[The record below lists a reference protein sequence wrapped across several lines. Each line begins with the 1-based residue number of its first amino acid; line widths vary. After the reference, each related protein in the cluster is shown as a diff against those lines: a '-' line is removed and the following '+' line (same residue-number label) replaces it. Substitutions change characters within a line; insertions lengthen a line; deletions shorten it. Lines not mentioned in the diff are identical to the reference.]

1 MKSNITTISLV
12 AAALVC
18 GVGALTARAGVASG
32 DVKDAGAAQVVLNSA
47 KNVQGAQ
54 SAAAENGAAASGEQ
68 QLLHNAK
75 MRQDAYRPFDLGE
88 LKPEGWLK
96 DWAQLAAKGMT
107 KTIGEEYTEFV
118 KGWASAD
125 EPGWWHY
132 EQTAYYTDGFT
143 RLGFLLDDSL
153 LVNRSRKVMEAVV
166 ARQKP
171 NGYIHSNTKE
181 YVEKWGTTEA
191 DGGLYWSE
199 GVFCRGAL
207 AYYSATKDEKVLNMV
222 KKVYE
227 NYPLFK
233 YDTTGYPFNGGDLD
247 SFRFLCGVE
256 NLFELSRLTGDM
268 SFANRAL
275 TVLNNF
281 DPAFI
286 ESWARK
292 KEFLRTAISH
302 GVSFNEAAKLPA
314 IGYIFNSN
322 PEYLAASVNNY
333 EFLQENSML
342 PSGVNS
348 SNEHLHGIGAFE
360 AAESCDVSDFMWSNI
375 WLARA
380 CGASKYG
387 DRIEQDAFNALPGAL
402 NYTFTQ
408 CVYTQAPNRIPG
420 FHLRI
425 RDDGS
430 YFKPMHWPTCC
441 PSNINR
447 ALPNYIMNMA
457 MINGNDELM
466 WLTYGPAHLK
476 TRDGKFD
483 IVCETEYPFRDVL
496 TFTLNAIPR
505 NQVLRMRIPQWCSDP
520 SISINGKE
528 QKFTVEDGYVT
539 LNGKWKAGDKIQMTF
554 PMQPKL
560 VTGRE
565 KFPYFEGKKAPSWGI
580 MVDYNGSMKLD
591 GFVDQGR
598 CAWVT
603 YGPLLF
609 AMSMQK
615 ANRESYDI
623 NEEHWTEYR
632 YALTPESL
640 EGVSVENLPMNYPFD
655 WRWTY
660 APIVMNAKANLVDW
674 EPDRGD
680 PVMPLETPETL
691 EKDLKVKLYPYGFL
705 AYRLS
710 MFPYV
715 DE

>member
-1 MKSNITTISLV
+1 MNNFTKRF
-12 AAALVC
+12 ALLC
-18 GVGALTARAGVASG
+18 AGVLCGFFAL
-32 DVKDAGAAQVVLNSA
+32 AQTPAAPSE
-47 KNVQGAQ
+47 
-54 SAAAENGAAASGEQ
+54 SEQ
-68 QLLHNAK
+68 PLLSNA
-75 MRQDAYRPFDLGE
+75 RLRSEAYAPFALGE
-88 LKPEGWLK
+88 LKPEGWLRE
-96 DWAQLAAKGMT
+96 WASLAAKGMT

-153 LVNRSRKVMEAVV
+153 LVERSRGVMEAVV
-166 ARQKP
+166 GRQKP
-171 NGYIHSNTKE
+171 NGYIHSSTKE
-181 YVEKWGTTEA
+181 YVEKWGTEEA

-199 GVFCRGAL
+199 AVFCRAAL
-207 AYYSATKDEKVLNMV
+207 AYYSATSDERVLNMV
-222 KKVYE
+222 KRVYE
-227 NYPLFK
+227 KYPLFTYK
-233 YDTTGYPFNGGDLD
+233 DGGYPFNGGDLD
-247 SFRFLCGVE
+247 KIRFLCGLE
-256 NLFELSRLTGDM
+256 NLFELSRITGDM

-275 TVLNNF
+275 TVLNNY
-281 DPAFI
+281 DRAFI
-286 ESWARK
+286 ETWARR

-314 IGYIFNSN
+314 IGYIFNSD

-380 CGASKYG
+380 TGDSRYG
-387 DRIEQDAFNALPGAL
+387 DRIEADAFNALPGAL

-457 MINGNDELM
+457 MLNGKGELM

-476 TRDGKFD
+476 TRDGRFD
-483 IVCETEYPFRDVL
+483 ILCETEYPFRDNL
-496 TFTLNAIPR
+496 TFTLNAVPKG
-505 NQVLRMRIPQWCSDP
+505 QTLHLRIPSWCTDP
-520 SISINGKE
+520 SVCINGKA
-528 QKFTVEDGYVT
+528 KKVTVKDGFVT
-539 LNGKWKAGDKIQMTF
+539 LQGKWKAGDEISLTF
-554 PMQPKL
+554 PMKPVL
-560 VTGRE
+560 VEGCE

-580 MVDYNGSMKLD
+580 MVDYNGGMVLD
-591 GFVDQGR
+591 GFVEQGR

-623 NEEHWTEYR
+623 NEEHWTEFR

-640 EGVSVENLPMNYPFD
+640 DGATVDSLKVNHPFD
-655 WRWTY
+655 WRWTN
-660 APIVMNAKANLVDW
+660 APLVMNAKADLVDW
-674 EPDRGD
+674 NPDKGD
-680 PVMPLETPETL
+680 PVMPLEEPAVL
-691 EKDLKVKLYPYGFL
+691 EKDIPVKLYPYGFL
-705 AYRLS
+705 AYRLT
-710 MFPYV
+710 MFPFV
-715 DE
+715 GE

>member
-1 MKSNITTISLV
+1 MKHLAILLLLSGT
-12 AAALVC
+12 AL
-18 GVGALTARAGVASG
+18 ALPFSAQAQTDPQPQQDRQKILQTAR
-32 DVKDAGAAQVVLNSA
+32 
-47 KNVQGAQ
+47 
-54 SAAAENGAAASGEQ
+54 
-68 QLLHNAK
+68 
-75 MRQDAYRPFDLGE
+75 MRPEAYVPFDLGE
-88 LKPEGWLK
+88 LKPEGWLRE
-96 DWAQLAAKGMT
+96 WAGLAAKGMT
-107 KTIGEEYTEFV
+107 KTIGENYTEFV

-153 LVNRSRKVMEAVV
+153 LVERSRKVMEAVI

-181 YVEKWGTTEA
+181 YVEKWGTQEA

-199 GVFCRGAL
+199 AIFCRAAL
-207 AYYSATKDEKVLNMV
+207 AYYSATRDEKVLNMV
-222 KKVYE
+222 KRVYE
-227 NYPLFK
+227 KYPLFT
-233 YDTTGYPFNGGDLD
+233 YDDSEYPFNGGDLD
-247 SFRFLCGVE
+247 KIRFLCGLE
-256 NLFELSRLTGDM
+256 NLFELSRITGDM

-275 TVLNNF
+275 TVLNNY
-281 DPAFI
+281 DRAFI
-286 ESWARK
+286 ETWARRK
-292 KEFLRTAISH
+292 DFLRTAISH
-302 GVSFNEAAKLPA
+302 GVSFNEATKLPA
-314 IGYIFNSN
+314 IGYIFNSD

-360 AAESCDVSDFMWSNI
+360 AAESCDVTDFMWSNI

-380 CGASKYG
+380 SGDSRYG

-430 YFKPMHWPTCC
+430 YFKEMHWPTCC

-457 MINGNDELM
+457 MMNGNGELM

-483 IVCETEYPFRDVL
+483 ILCETEYPFRDNL

-520 SISINGKE
+520 AISVNGKAL
-528 QKFTVEDGYVT
+528 KFDVKDGYAV
-539 LNGKWKAGDKIQMTF
+539 LSGKWKVGDRIQMTF
-554 PMQPKL
+554 PMLPKL
-560 VTGRE
+560 VKGNE
-565 KFPYFEGKKAPSWGI
+565 KFPYFEGKKAPSWGVMI
-580 MVDYNGSMKLD
+580 NYNGGMVLD

-609 AMSMQK
+609 AMSMQQ

-623 NEEHWTEYR
+623 NEELWTEYR

-640 EGVSVENLPMNYPFD
+640 DNVTVDSLQMNHPFD
-655 WRWTY
+655 WRWTN
-660 APIVMNAKANLVDW
+660 APLVMNAKADLVDW
-674 EPDRGD
+674 NPDKGD
-680 PVMPLETPETL
+680 PVMPLEAPAVL
-691 EKDLKVKLYPYGFL
+691 EKDINVKLYPYGFL
-705 AYRLS
+705 AYRLT
-710 MFPYV
+710 MFPLV
-715 DE
+715 GE

>member
-1 MKSNITTISLV
+1 MKYNIRHLAVCLLLSGSVLV
-12 AAALVC
+12 P
-18 GVGALTARAGVASG
+18 
-32 DVKDAGAAQVVLNSA
+32 
-47 KNVQGAQ
+47 
-54 SAAAENGAAASGEQ
+54 AASAQAQAGSQSQ
-68 QLLHNAK
+68 QNGQKILQAAR
-75 MRQDAYRPFDLGE
+75 MRPEAYIPFDLGE

-96 DWAQLAAKGMT
+96 EWAGLAAKGMT
-107 KTIGEEYTEFV
+107 KTIGENYTEFV

-153 LVNRSRKVMEAVV
+153 LVERSRKVMEAVV

-171 NGYIHSNTKE
+171 NGYIHSNTRE
-181 YVEKWGTTEA
+181 YVEKWGTQEA

-199 GVFCRGAL
+199 AVFCRGAL
-207 AYYSATKDEKVLNMV
+207 AYYSATKDERVLNMV
-222 KKVYE
+222 KRVYE
-227 NYPLFK
+227 KYPLFT
-233 YDTTGYPFNGGDLD
+233 YDDGGYPFNGGDLD
-247 SFRFLCGVE
+247 KIRFLCGLE
-256 NLFELSRLTGDM
+256 NLFELSRITGDM
-268 SFANRAL
+268 SFADRAL

-281 DPAFI
+281 DRAFI
-286 ESWARK
+286 ETWARR

-314 IGYIFNSN
+314 IGYIFNSD

-380 CGASKYG
+380 CGDSRYG

-430 YFKPMHWPTCC
+430 YFKEMHWPTCC

-457 MINGNDELM
+457 MLNGNGELL

-483 IVCETEYPFRDVL
+483 ILCETEYPFRDNL
-496 TFTLNAIPR
+496 TFTLNAVPR
-505 NQVLRMRIPQWCSDP
+505 DQVLRMRIPQWCTDP
-520 SISINGKE
+520 SIFINGKAL
-528 QKFTVEDGYVT
+528 KFTVKDGYVV
-539 LNGKWKAGDKIQMTF
+539 LSGKWKAGDKIRMTF

-560 VTGRE
+560 VKGNE
-565 KFPYFEGKKAPSWGI
+565 KFPFFEGRKAPSWGVMI
-580 MVDYNGSMKLD
+580 NYNGGMVLD

-609 AMSMQK
+609 AMSMQQ

-623 NEEHWTEYR
+623 NEELWTEYR

-640 EGVSVENLPMNYPFD
+640 DNVTVDSLQMNHPFD
-655 WRWTY
+655 WRWTN
-660 APIVMNAKANLVDW
+660 APLVMNAKADLVDW
-674 EPDRGD
+674 NPDKGD
-680 PVMPLETPETL
+680 PVMPLEAPAIL
-691 EKDLKVKLYPYGFL
+691 EKDINVKLYPYGFL
-705 AYRLS
+705 AYRLT
-710 MFPYV
+710 MFPLV
-715 DE
+715 GE

>member
-1 MKSNITTISLV
+1 MKHLAILLLLSGT
-12 AAALVC
+12 AL
-18 GVGALTARAGVASG
+18 ALPFSAQAQTDPQPQQDGQKILQTAR
-32 DVKDAGAAQVVLNSA
+32 
-47 KNVQGAQ
+47 
-54 SAAAENGAAASGEQ
+54 
-68 QLLHNAK
+68 
-75 MRQDAYRPFDLGE
+75 MRPEAYIPFDLGE

-96 DWAQLAAKGMT
+96 EWAGLAAKGMT
-107 KTIGEEYTEFV
+107 KTIGENYTEFV

-153 LVNRSRKVMEAVV
+153 LVERSRKVMEAVI

-181 YVEKWGTTEA
+181 YVEKWGTAEA
-191 DGGLYWSE
+191 EGGLYWSE
-199 GVFCRGAL
+199 AIFCRAAL
-207 AYYSATKDEKVLNMV
+207 AYYSATRDEKVLNMV
-222 KKVYE
+222 KRVYE
-227 NYPLFK
+227 KYPLFT
-233 YDTTGYPFNGGDLD
+233 YDDGGYPFNGGDLD
-247 SFRFLCGVE
+247 KIRFLCGLE
-256 NLFELSRLTGDM
+256 NLFELSRITGDM

-281 DPAFI
+281 DNAFI
-286 ESWARK
+286 ETWARRK
-292 KEFLRTAISH
+292 DFLRTAISH

-314 IGYIFNSN
+314 IGYIFNSD

-360 AAESCDVSDFMWSNI
+360 AAESCDVTDFMWSNI

-380 CGASKYG
+380 SGDSRYG

-430 YFKPMHWPTCC
+430 YFKEMHWPTCC

-457 MINGNDELM
+457 MMNGNGELM

-476 TRDGKFD
+476 TRDGRFD
-483 IVCETEYPFRDVL
+483 ILCETEYPFRDNL

-520 SISINGKE
+520 AISVNGKAL
-528 QKFTVEDGYVT
+528 KFDVKEGYAV
-539 LNGKWKAGDKIQMTF
+539 LSGKWKAGDKIQMTF

-560 VTGRE
+560 VKGNE
-565 KFPYFEGKKAPSWGI
+565 KFPYFEGKKAPSWGVMI
-580 MVDYNGSMKLD
+580 NYNGGMVLD

-609 AMSMQK
+609 AMSMQQ

-623 NEEHWTEYR
+623 NEELWTEYR

-640 EGVSVENLPMNYPFD
+640 DNVTVDSLQMNHPFD
-655 WRWTY
+655 WRWTN
-660 APIVMNAKANLVDW
+660 APLVMNAKADLVDW
-674 EPDRGD
+674 NPDKGD
-680 PVMPLETPETL
+680 PVMPLEAPAVL
-691 EKDLKVKLYPYGFL
+691 EKDINVKLYPYGFL
-705 AYRLS
+705 AYRLT
-710 MFPYV
+710 MFPLV
-715 DE
+715 GE

>member
-1 MKSNITTISLV
+1 MMENIGHSLFFQKNSNRMKYNIRHLAVCLLLSGSVLV
-12 AAALVC
+12 P
-18 GVGALTARAGVASG
+18 
-32 DVKDAGAAQVVLNSA
+32 
-47 KNVQGAQ
+47 
-54 SAAAENGAAASGEQ
+54 AASAQAQAGSQSQ
-68 QLLHNAK
+68 QNGQKILQAAR
-75 MRQDAYRPFDLGE
+75 MRPEAYIPFDLGE

-96 DWAQLAAKGMT
+96 EWAGLAAKGMT
-107 KTIGEEYTEFV
+107 KTIGENYTEFV

-153 LVNRSRKVMEAVV
+153 LVERSRKVMEAVV

-171 NGYIHSNTKE
+171 NGYIHSNTRE
-181 YVEKWGTTEA
+181 YVEKWGTQEA

-199 GVFCRGAL
+199 AVFCRGAL
-207 AYYSATKDEKVLNMV
+207 AYYSATKDERVLNMV
-222 KKVYE
+222 KRVYE
-227 NYPLFK
+227 KYPLFT
-233 YDTTGYPFNGGDLD
+233 YDDGGYPFNGGDLD
-247 SFRFLCGVE
+247 KIRFLCGLE
-256 NLFELSRLTGDM
+256 NLFELSRITGDM
-268 SFANRAL
+268 SFADRAL

-281 DPAFI
+281 DRAFI
-286 ESWARK
+286 ETWARR

-314 IGYIFNSN
+314 IGYIFNSD

-380 CGASKYG
+380 CGDSRYG

-430 YFKPMHWPTCC
+430 YFKEMHWPTCC

-457 MINGNDELM
+457 MLNGNGELL

-483 IVCETEYPFRDVL
+483 ILCETEYPFRDNL
-496 TFTLNAIPR
+496 TFTLNAVPR
-505 NQVLRMRIPQWCSDP
+505 DQVLRMRIPQWCTDP
-520 SISINGKE
+520 SIFINGKAL
-528 QKFTVEDGYVT
+528 KFTVKDGYVV
-539 LNGKWKAGDKIQMTF
+539 LSGKWKAGDKIRMTF

-560 VTGRE
+560 VKGNE
-565 KFPYFEGKKAPSWGI
+565 KFPFFEGRKAPSWGVMI
-580 MVDYNGSMKLD
+580 NYNGGMVLD

-609 AMSMQK
+609 AMSMQQ

-623 NEEHWTEYR
+623 NEELWTEYR

-640 EGVSVENLPMNYPFD
+640 DNVTVDSLQMNHPFD
-655 WRWTY
+655 WRWTN
-660 APIVMNAKANLVDW
+660 APLVMNAKADLVDW
-674 EPDRGD
+674 NPDKGD
-680 PVMPLETPETL
+680 PVMPLEAPAIL
-691 EKDLKVKLYPYGFL
+691 EKDINVKLYPYGFL
-705 AYRLS
+705 AYRLT
-710 MFPYV
+710 MFPLV
-715 DE
+715 GE

>member
-1 MKSNITTISLV
+1 MKHLAIFLLLSGT
-12 AAALVC
+12 ALVLSFS
-18 GVGALTARAGVASG
+18 AQAQTDPQPQQDRQKILQTAR
-32 DVKDAGAAQVVLNSA
+32 
-47 KNVQGAQ
+47 
-54 SAAAENGAAASGEQ
+54 
-68 QLLHNAK
+68 
-75 MRQDAYRPFDLGE
+75 MRPEAYVPFDLGE
-88 LKPEGWLK
+88 LKPEGWLRE
-96 DWAQLAAKGMT
+96 WAGLAAKGMT
-107 KTIGEEYTEFV
+107 KTIGENYTEFV

-153 LVNRSRKVMEAVV
+153 LVERSRKVMEAVI

-181 YVEKWGTTEA
+181 YVEKWGTVEA
-191 DGGLYWSE
+191 EGGLYWSE
-199 GVFCRGAL
+199 AIFCRAAL
-207 AYYSATKDEKVLNMV
+207 AYYSATRDEKVLNMV
-222 KKVYE
+222 KRVYE
-227 NYPLFK
+227 KYPLFT
-233 YDTTGYPFNGGDLD
+233 YDDGGYPFNGGDLD
-247 SFRFLCGVE
+247 KIRFLCGLE
-256 NLFELSRLTGDM
+256 NLFELSRITGDM

-281 DPAFI
+281 DKAFI
-286 ESWARK
+286 ETWARRK
-292 KEFLRTAISH
+292 DFLRTAISH

-314 IGYIFNSN
+314 IGYIFNSD

-360 AAESCDVSDFMWSNI
+360 AAESCDVTDFMWSNI

-380 CGASKYG
+380 SGDSRYG

-430 YFKPMHWPTCC
+430 YFKEMHWPTCC

-457 MINGNDELM
+457 MMNGNGELM

-483 IVCETEYPFRDVL
+483 ILCETEYPFRDNL

-520 SISINGKE
+520 AISVNGKAL
-528 QKFTVEDGYVT
+528 KFDVKDGYAV
-539 LNGKWKAGDKIQMTF
+539 LSGKWKVGDRIQMTF
-554 PMQPKL
+554 PMQPNL
-560 VTGRE
+560 VKGNE
-565 KFPYFEGKKAPSWGI
+565 KFPYFEGKKAPSWGVMI
-580 MVDYNGSMKLD
+580 NYNGGMVLD

-609 AMSMQK
+609 AMSMQQ

-623 NEEHWTEYR
+623 NEELWTEYR

-640 EGVSVENLPMNYPFD
+640 DNVTVDSLQMNHPFD
-655 WRWTY
+655 WRWTN
-660 APIVMNAKANLVDW
+660 APLVMNAKADLVDW
-674 EPDRGD
+674 NPDKGD
-680 PVMPLETPETL
+680 PVMPLEAPAVL
-691 EKDLKVKLYPYGFL
+691 EKDINVKLYPYGFL
-705 AYRLS
+705 AYRLT
-710 MFPYV
+710 MFPLV
-715 DE
+715 GE

>member
-1 MKSNITTISLV
+1 MKYNMKHLAILLLLSGT
-12 AAALVC
+12 AL
-18 GVGALTARAGVASG
+18 ALPFSAQAQTDPQPQQDRQKILQTAR
-32 DVKDAGAAQVVLNSA
+32 
-47 KNVQGAQ
+47 
-54 SAAAENGAAASGEQ
+54 
-68 QLLHNAK
+68 
-75 MRQDAYRPFDLGE
+75 MRPEAYVPFDLGE
-88 LKPEGWLK
+88 LKPEGWLRE
-96 DWAQLAAKGMT
+96 WAGLAAKGMT
-107 KTIGEEYTEFV
+107 KTIGENYTEFV

-153 LVNRSRKVMEAVV
+153 LVERSRKVMEAVI

-181 YVEKWGTTEA
+181 YVEKWGTQEA

-199 GVFCRGAL
+199 AIFCRAAL
-207 AYYSATKDEKVLNMV
+207 AYYSATRDEKVLNMV
-222 KKVYE
+222 KRVYE
-227 NYPLFK
+227 KYPLFT
-233 YDTTGYPFNGGDLD
+233 YDDSEYPFNGGDLD
-247 SFRFLCGVE
+247 KIRFLCGLE
-256 NLFELSRLTGDM
+256 NLFELSRITGDM

-275 TVLNNF
+275 TVLNNY
-281 DPAFI
+281 DRAFI
-286 ESWARK
+286 ETWARRK
-292 KEFLRTAISH
+292 DFLRTAISH
-302 GVSFNEAAKLPA
+302 GVSFNEATKLPA
-314 IGYIFNSN
+314 IGYIFNSD

-360 AAESCDVSDFMWSNI
+360 AAESCDVTDFMWSNI

-380 CGASKYG
+380 SGDSRYG

-430 YFKPMHWPTCC
+430 YFKEMHWPTCC

-457 MINGNDELM
+457 MMNGNGELM

-483 IVCETEYPFRDVL
+483 ILCETEYPFRDNL

-520 SISINGKE
+520 AISVNGKAL
-528 QKFTVEDGYVT
+528 KFDVKDGYAV
-539 LNGKWKAGDKIQMTF
+539 LSGKWKVGDRIQMTF
-554 PMQPKL
+554 PMLPKL
-560 VTGRE
+560 VKGNE
-565 KFPYFEGKKAPSWGI
+565 KFPYFEGKKAPSWGVMI
-580 MVDYNGSMKLD
+580 NYNGGMVLD

-609 AMSMQK
+609 AMSMQQ

-623 NEEHWTEYR
+623 NEELWTEYR

-640 EGVSVENLPMNYPFD
+640 DNVTVDSLQMNHPFD
-655 WRWTY
+655 WRWTN
-660 APIVMNAKANLVDW
+660 APLVMNAKADLVDW
-674 EPDRGD
+674 NPDKGD
-680 PVMPLETPETL
+680 PVMPLEAPAVL
-691 EKDLKVKLYPYGFL
+691 EKDINVKLYPYGFL
-705 AYRLS
+705 AYRLT
-710 MFPYV
+710 MFPLV
-715 DE
+715 GE

>member
-1 MKSNITTISLV
+1 MNLRILKGSF
-12 AAALVC
+12 AAALTIC
-18 GVGALTARAGVASG
+18 GFSVAANAQTP
-32 DVKDAGAAQVVLNSA
+32 AGARGADS
-47 KNVQGAQ
+47 KNADG
-54 SAAAENGAAASGEQ
+54 Q
-68 QLLHNAK
+68 QMLQTAK
-75 MRQDAYRPFDLGE
+75 MRQDAYVPFDLGE

-96 DWAQLAAKGMT
+96 NWAQLAAKGMT
-107 KTIGEEYTEFV
+107 KTIGEEFTEFV

-143 RLGFLLDDSL
+143 RLAFLLDDSL
-153 LVNRSRKVMEAVV
+153 LVARSKNVMDAVI

-181 YVEKWGTTEA
+181 YVEKWGTQEA
-191 DGGLYWSE
+191 DSGLYWSE
-199 GVFCRGAL
+199 AVFGRAAL
-207 AYYSATKDEKVLNMV
+207 SYYSATKDERVLNML
-222 KKVYE
+222 KRVYE
-227 NYPLFK
+227 KYPIFT
-233 YDTTGYPFNGGDLD
+233 YDSKGYPFNGGDLD
-247 SFRFLCGVE
+247 RFRFLCGLE
-256 NLFELSRLTGDM
+256 NLFELSRITGDM
-268 SFANRAL
+268 WFANRAL

-314 IGYIFNSN
+314 IGYIYNSD

-360 AAESCDVSDFMWSNI
+360 AAESCDVTDFMWSNI

-380 CGASKYG
+380 CGASRYG

-420 FHLRI
+420 IHLRI

-447 ALPNYIMNMA
+447 ALPNFIMNMA
-457 MINGNDELM
+457 MINGNGELM

-483 IVCETEYPFRDVL
+483 ILCETEYPFRDRL
-496 TFTLNAIPR
+496 TFILNVVPR
-505 NQVLRMRIPQWCSDP
+505 DQVLRMRIPQWCENP
-520 SISINGKE
+520 SISVNGKSL
-528 QKFTVEDGYVT
+528 KFTVKDGFVT
-539 LNGKWKAGDKIQMTF
+539 LKGKWKSGDKIEMVF
-554 PMQPKL
+554 PMQPKF
-560 VTGRE
+560 VEARE

-580 MVDYNGSMKLD
+580 MVDYNGNMKLD

-609 AMSMQK
+609 GMSMQK

-623 NEEHWTEYR
+623 NEEHWTEFR
-632 YALTPESL
+632 YALTPRCL
-640 EGVSVENLPMNYPFD
+640 DGVTVEDQPMRYPFD
-655 WRWTY
+655 WRFTN
-660 APIVMNAKANLVDW
+660 APLVMNTKVNLVDW
-674 EPDRGD
+674 EPDKGD
-680 PVMPLETPETL
+680 PVIPLETPATL
-691 EKDLKVKLYPYGFL
+691 EKDIKVKFYPYGFL
-705 AYRLS
+705 AYRMS
-710 MFPYV
+710 VFPLV
-715 DE
+715 DD

>member
-1 MKSNITTISLV
+1 MKYNIRHLAVCLLLSGPVLV
-12 AAALVC
+12 SAPSAQAQAGSQSQQNGQKILQV
-18 GVGALTARAGVASG
+18 AR
-32 DVKDAGAAQVVLNSA
+32 
-47 KNVQGAQ
+47 
-54 SAAAENGAAASGEQ
+54 
-68 QLLHNAK
+68 
-75 MRQDAYRPFDLGE
+75 MRPEAYIPFDLGE

-96 DWAQLAAKGMT
+96 EWAGLAAKGMT
-107 KTIGEEYTEFV
+107 KTIGENYTEFV

-153 LVNRSRKVMEAVV
+153 LVERSRKVMEAVV

-181 YVEKWGTTEA
+181 YVEKWGTQEA

-199 GVFCRGAL
+199 AVFCRGAL
-207 AYYSATKDEKVLNMV
+207 AYYSATKDERVLNMV
-222 KKVYE
+222 KRVYE
-227 NYPLFK
+227 KYPLFT
-233 YDTTGYPFNGGDLD
+233 YDDGGYPFNGGDLD
-247 SFRFLCGVE
+247 KIRFLCGLE
-256 NLFELSRLTGDM
+256 NLFELSRITGDM
-268 SFANRAL
+268 SFADRAL

-281 DPAFI
+281 DRAFI
-286 ESWARK
+286 ETWARR

-314 IGYIFNSN
+314 IGYIFNSD

-333 EFLQENSML
+333 EFLQGNSML

-380 CGASKYG
+380 CGDSRYG

-430 YFKPMHWPTCC
+430 YFKEMHWPTCC

-457 MINGNDELM
+457 MLNGNGELL

-483 IVCETEYPFRDVL
+483 ILCETEYPFRDNL
-496 TFTLNAIPR
+496 TFTLNTVPR
-505 NQVLRMRIPQWCSDP
+505 DQVLRMRIPQWCTDP
-520 SISINGKE
+520 SIFINGKAL
-528 QKFTVEDGYVT
+528 KFTVKDGYVV
-539 LNGKWKAGDKIQMTF
+539 LSGKWKAGDKIRMTF

-560 VTGRE
+560 VKGNE
-565 KFPYFEGKKAPSWGI
+565 KFPYFEGRKAPSWGI
-580 MVDYNGSMKLD
+580 MVNYNGGMVLD

-609 AMSMQK
+609 AMSMQQ

-623 NEEHWTEYR
+623 NEELWTEYR

-640 EGVSVENLPMNYPFD
+640 DNVTVDSLQVNHPFD
-655 WRWTY
+655 WRWTN
-660 APIVMNAKANLVDW
+660 APLVMNAKADLVDW
-674 EPDRGD
+674 NPDKGD
-680 PVMPLETPETL
+680 PVMPLEAPAIL
-691 EKDLKVKLYPYGFL
+691 EKDINVKLYPYGFL
-705 AYRLS
+705 AYRLT
-710 MFPYV
+710 MFPLV
-715 DE
+715 GE

>member
-1 MKSNITTISLV
+1 MNLRILKGSFAVAVAICGFSV
-12 AAALVC
+12 AANAQ
-18 GVGALTARAGVASG
+18 TP
-32 DVKDAGAAQVVLNSA
+32 AGAH
-47 KNVQGAQ
+47 GADSQ
-54 SAAAENGAAASGEQ
+54 NAGEQ
-68 QLLHNAK
+68 QMLQTAK
-75 MRQDAYRPFDLGE
+75 MRPDAYVPFDLGE

-107 KTIGEEYTEFV
+107 KTIGEEFTEFV

-153 LVNRSRKVMEAVV
+153 LVARSKNVMDAVI

-181 YVEKWGTTEA
+181 YVEKWGTQEA
-191 DGGLYWSE
+191 DSGLYWSE
-199 GVFCRGAL
+199 AVFGRAAL
-207 AYYSATKDEKVLNMV
+207 AYYSATKDERVLNML
-222 KKVYE
+222 KRIYE
-227 NYPLFK
+227 KYPIFT
-233 YDTTGYPFNGGDLD
+233 YDSKGYPFNGGDLD
-247 SFRFLCGVE
+247 RFRFLCGLE
-256 NLFELSRLTGDM
+256 NLFELSRITGDM
-268 SFANRAL
+268 WFANRAL

-314 IGYIFNSN
+314 IGYIYNSD

-360 AAESCDVSDFMWSNI
+360 AAESCDVTDFMWSNI

-380 CGASKYG
+380 CGASRYG

-420 FHLRI
+420 IHLRI

-447 ALPNYIMNMA
+447 ALPNFVMNMA
-457 MINGNDELM
+457 MINGNGELM

-483 IVCETEYPFRDVL
+483 ILCETEYPFRDRL
-496 TFTLNAIPR
+496 TFTLNVVPR
-505 NQVLRMRIPQWCSDP
+505 DQVLRMRIPQWCENP
-520 SISINGKE
+520 SISVNGKSL
-528 QKFTVEDGYVT
+528 KFTVNDGFVT
-539 LNGKWKAGDKIQMTF
+539 LKGKWKSGDKIEMVF
-554 PMQPKL
+554 PMQPMF
-560 VTGRE
+560 VEARE

-580 MVDYNGSMKLD
+580 MVDYNGNMKLD

-609 AMSMQK
+609 GMSMQK

-623 NEEHWTEYR
+623 NEEHWTEFR
-632 YALTPESL
+632 YALTPRCL
-640 EGVSVENLPMNYPFD
+640 DGVTVEDQPMRYPFD
-655 WRWTY
+655 WRFTN
-660 APIVMNAKANLVDW
+660 APLVMNTKVNLVDW
-674 EPDRGD
+674 EPDKGD
-680 PVMPLETPETL
+680 PVIPLEAPATL
-691 EKDLKVKLYPYGFL
+691 EKDIKVRFYPYGFL
-705 AYRLS
+705 AYRMS
-710 MFPYV
+710 VFPLV
-715 DE
+715 DD

>member
-1 MKSNITTISLV
+1 MKYNMKHLAILLLLSGTAIVRPFSAQAQADQTPQQDRQKILQ
-12 AAALVC
+12 
-18 GVGALTARAGVASG
+18 TAR
-32 DVKDAGAAQVVLNSA
+32 
-47 KNVQGAQ
+47 
-54 SAAAENGAAASGEQ
+54 
-68 QLLHNAK
+68 
-75 MRQDAYRPFDLGE
+75 MRPEAYVPFDLGE
-88 LKPEGWLK
+88 LKPEGWLRE
-96 DWAQLAAKGMT
+96 WAGLAAKGMT
-107 KTIGEEYTEFV
+107 KTIGENYTEFV

-153 LVNRSRKVMEAVV
+153 LVERSRKVMEAVIV
-166 ARQKP
+166 RQKP

-181 YVEKWGTTEA
+181 YVEKWGTVEA
-191 DGGLYWSE
+191 EGGLYWSE
-199 GVFCRGAL
+199 AIFCRAAL
-207 AYYSATKDEKVLNMV
+207 AYYSATRDEKVLNMV
-222 KKVYE
+222 KRVYE
-227 NYPLFK
+227 KYPLFT
-233 YDTTGYPFNGGDLD
+233 YDDSEYPFNGGDLD
-247 SFRFLCGVE
+247 KIRFLCGLE
-256 NLFELSRLTGDM
+256 NLFELSRITGDM

-275 TVLNNF
+275 TVLNNY
-281 DPAFI
+281 DRAFI
-286 ESWARK
+286 ETWARRK
-292 KEFLRTAISH
+292 DFQRTAISH

-314 IGYIFNSN
+314 IGYIFNSD

-360 AAESCDVSDFMWSNI
+360 AAESCDVTDFMWSNI

-380 CGASKYG
+380 SGDSRYG

-430 YFKPMHWPTCC
+430 YFKEMHWPTCC

-457 MINGNDELM
+457 MMNGNGELM

-483 IVCETEYPFRDVL
+483 ILCETEYPFRDNL

-520 SISINGKE
+520 AISVNGKAL
-528 QKFTVEDGYVT
+528 KFDVKDGYAV
-539 LNGKWKAGDKIQMTF
+539 LSGKWKVGDRIQMTF

-560 VTGRE
+560 VRGNE
-565 KFPYFEGKKAPSWGI
+565 KFPYFEGRKAPSWGVMI
-580 MVDYNGSMKLD
+580 NYNGGMVLD

-609 AMSMQK
+609 AMSMQQ

-623 NEEHWTEYR
+623 NEELWTEYR

-640 EGVSVENLPMNYPFD
+640 DNVTVDSLQVNHPFD
-655 WRWTY
+655 WRWTN
-660 APIVMNAKANLVDW
+660 APLVMNAKADLVDW
-674 EPDRGD
+674 NPDKGD
-680 PVMPLETPETL
+680 PVMPLEAPAVL
-691 EKDLKVKLYPYGFL
+691 EKDINVKLYPYGFL
-705 AYRLS
+705 AYRLT
-710 MFPYV
+710 MFPLV
-715 DE
+715 GE